1 MPWKWPKRYFSK
13 YISKHFFKRIHNCK
27 SNEYAN
33 ICFILQGMKESI
45 GAPIGVQVVALPFKE
60 ENVLRVMC
68 ELEQFSY
75 KH

>member
-1 MPWKWPKRYFSK
+1 
-13 YISKHFFKRIHNCK
+13 
-27 SNEYAN
+27 
-33 ICFILQGMKESI
+33 MKESI
-45 GAPIGVQVVALPFKE
+45 GAPIGCQVVALPFKE